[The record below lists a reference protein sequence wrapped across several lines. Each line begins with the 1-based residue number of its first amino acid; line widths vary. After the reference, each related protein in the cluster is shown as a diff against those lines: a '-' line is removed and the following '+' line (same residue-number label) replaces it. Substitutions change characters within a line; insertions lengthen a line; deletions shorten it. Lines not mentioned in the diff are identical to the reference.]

1 MKNNLLKSFWPHV
14 VAVASFLAISYAYF
28 YPQLSGQVLNQHDN
42 QMYIGMSKEVNDFR
56 AKTGEEAL
64 WTNSM
69 FGGMPAYLI
78 STVYKTNLIKY
89 VEKVIQVGQRPA
101 AYIFVTMLGFYI
113 LLLAFGV
120 DCWLALVGAVAF
132 GFSSYFFIILQAGH
146 NSKMDALSYIA
157 PMIAGIW
164 LAYKGR
170 YLLGAALAGL
180 FLGLEINAGHL
191 QITYY
196 GAILVLFLMGYI
208 VYHTVKHKTWDKFI
222 KGSAVLVVAS
232 VLAIGANF
240 SSLWFTYDYGK
251 DSIRG
256 KSELTHNKDNQT
268 SGLDKDYATDWSYG
282 KWETFDLFIPNLM
295 GGSSMSGVG
304 TDSELYKTLSSSGVP
319 NATEIAQSVPA
330 YWGPQP
336 MTSGPVYLGAIV
348 VFFFFFGLF
357 FLRGSLKWWLLG
369 ATVLAIMLAW
379 GKNFMPLTN
388 FFLDHVPG
396 YNKFRTVSM
405 ILVIAEFT
413 VPFIGF
419 LALKPIISG
428 DFDKER
434 FLHSFKWSLGI
445 TGGIALFF
453 MLFGGSLFDF
463 NTSFEAQW
471 PHNIAEALW
480 SDRAALLKADAFRS
494 LIYVLLAAG
503 LLLAYVYKK
512 VDKKLFVM
520 GLLALVLLD
529 MWTINNRYLN
539 SKNFEMAS
547 KAKVPFTPSVAD
559 LQILKDTLP
568 DYRVYNLT
576 VSPFNDASTSYFHKS
591 IGGYHG
597 AKLRRYQEL
606 IDHQITAGNMAVLN
620 MLNTRYFIVQGHDG
634 PEARFNPGA
643 LGNAWFVDTLKVVP
657 NADEEMAALTHFN
670 PASEAVVD
678 QRFSSL
684 FSKEIFTPDSTDRIV
699 LTSYAPNKLDYSY
712 RLGAD
717 RPAVFSEIYYA
728 KGWHASIDGK
738 PAPHFRVD
746 YVLRAM
752 MLPAGEHTVEFVF
765 KPKMF
770 AVGKSVDLI
779 SSLILILAVFGAL
792 GYELF
797 RYIKK
802 EE

>member
-1 MKNNLLKSFWPHV
+1 VKNNLLKSFWPHI

-28 YPQLSGQVLNQHDN
+28 YPQLSGQVLSQHDN
-42 QMYIGMSKEVNDFR
+42 KMYIGMSKEISDFR

-89 VEKVIQVGQRPA
+89 VENVIQIGQRPA

-164 LAYKGR
+164 LAYRGR

-196 GAILVLFLMGYI
+196 GAILVLFLIGYI
-208 VYHTVKHKTWDKFI
+208 VYHTVKHKTCDKFV
-222 KGSAVLVVAS
+222 KGSAVLIVAS
-232 VLAIGANF
+232 ILAIGANF

-268 SGLDKDYATDWSYG
+268 SGLDKDYATAWSYG

-295 GGSSMSGVG
+295 GGSSMNGVG
-304 TDSELYKTLSSSGVP
+304 TDGKLYKTLSSSGVP
-319 NATEIAQSVPA
+319 NAAEIAQSVPA

-348 VFFFFFGLF
+348 VFFFFFGMF

-379 GKNFMPLTN
+379 GNNLMPLTN

-419 LALKPIISG
+419 LALKPIVSG
-428 DFDKER
+428 DFDKNQ
-434 FLHSFKWSLGI
+434 FLHAFKWSLSI
-445 TGGIALFF
+445 TAGIALFF
-453 MLFGGSLFDF
+453 LLFAGGIFDF

-480 SDRAALLKADAFRS
+480 SDRASMLKADAFRS
-494 LIYVLLAAG
+494 LVYVLLAAG

-512 VDKKLFVM
+512 VDKKVFIL
-520 GLLALVLLD
+520 GLLALILMD

-547 KAKVPFTPSVAD
+547 QASVPFTPSSAD
-559 LQILKDTLP
+559 LQILKDTSP

-576 VSPFNDASTSYFHKS
+576 VSPFNDASTSYFHES

-606 IDHQITAGNMAVLN
+606 IDHQISEGNMAVLN
-620 MLNTRYFIVQGHDG
+620 MLNTRYFIVKGQNG
-634 PEARFNPGA
+634 PEARFNPAA

-657 NADEEMAALTHFN
+657 NADEEMDALTHFS
-670 PASEAVVD
+670 PATEAVVD
-678 QRFSSL
+678 QRFASQ
-684 FSKEIFTPDSTDRIV
+684 FTKVTFAADTADHIE
-699 LTSYAPNKLDYSY
+699 LTSYEPNKLDYKY
-712 RLGAD
+712 NLAAD

-752 MLPAGEHTVEFVF
+752 MLPAGEHQVEFVF

-770 AVGKSVDLI
+770 AIGKNIDLV

-792 GYELF
+792 GFELF
-797 RYIKK
+797 RYLKN
-802 EE
+802 

>member
-14 VAVASFLAISYAYF
+14 VAVASFLAISYTYF

-369 ATVLAIMLAW
+369 ATLLAIMLAW

-529 MWTINNRYLN
+529 MWTINNRYLS

-728 KGWHASIDGK
+728 KGWHASIDGN
-738 PAPHFRVD
+738 PASHFRVD

>member
-304 TDSELYKTLSSSGVP
+304 TNSELYKTLSSSGVP

-529 MWTINNRYLN
+529 MWIINNRYLN